1 MKILLLFILVI
12 SCSHQP
18 KRDPSSLLQYQL
30 KINREII
37 PPFNLRAS
45 VNFKDTYLDHVIV
58 FLVNADGSPLFD
70 LEKTTTLKLEVAGG
84 KAEISKWQTSNKG
97 IIAEI
102 SPKEIGSY
110 SIFLKEDSDVLA
122 QIDFKSDF
130 NFHRKKIDGHEQAM
144 SVFDERIDGAD
155 NLRVQEDETGVIFE
169 GNYHSQILNQ
179 FSMERVFPHIL
190 APHRIACDKDVK
202 SPSPSFQATRI
213 FEFQFEDQA
222 TQNTSIYLRDD
233 TSDFDSRN
241 TQSSYFLFPR
251 KNIPH
256 YRLENGIQVITL
268 TTGEE
273 VSFDLTKK
281 EFNNIFSELPIDYGP
296 QKPDKCTNHSRQ
308 IKKYP
313 TLIYQGKGLMLRV
326 NANAGNY
333 LPTDP
338 SSEGSVPLS
347 GNYGEVG
354 TKGVWVFY
362 YDELNKKQV
371 ICKKL
376 FKKDLFHLNGDFK
389 FEEDQAFADLLQT
402 KCGLDFKNKALGI
415 N

>member
-1 MKILLLFILVI
+1 M

-18 KRDPSSLLQYQL
+18 KRDPSSLLEYQL
-30 KINREII
+30 KINRDVI
-37 PPFNLRAS
+37 PPFNIRAT
-45 VNFKDTYLDHVIV
+45 VNFKDTFLDHVIV
-58 FLVNADGSPLFD
+58 LLVNADGSALFD
-70 LEKTTTLKLEVAGG
+70 LEKTTSLKLEVLGG
-84 KAEISKWQTSNKG
+84 KAEISKWETSNKG
-97 IIAEI
+97 ILAEV

-110 SIFLKEDSDVLA
+110 SILLKEGSDILSK
-122 QIDFKSDF
+122 IDFKSNF
-130 NFHRKKIDGHEQAM
+130 NFHRKKRDGYEQAM
-144 SVFDERIDGAD
+144 SVFDERIEGYD
-155 NLRVQEDETGVIFE
+155 NLRVQEDETGVMYE
-169 GNYHSQILNQ
+169 GNYYSQILNQ
-179 FSMERVFPHIL
+179 FSIERSFPHNL
-190 APHRIACDKDVK
+190 VPHQIACDKDVK
-202 SPSPSFQATRI
+202 SPSTSFKAIRR

-222 TQNTSIYLRDD
+222 SQNTSLYLRDD

-256 YRLENGIQVITL
+256 YRLENNVQIITL

-273 VSFDLTKK
+273 VFFDLTKK
-281 EFNNIFSELPIDYGP
+281 EFQNILSELPIDYGS
-296 QKPDKCTNHSRQ
+296 QKPNKCTSHSRQ
-308 IKKYP
+308 IKKHP

-326 NANAGNY
+326 NANTGNY
-333 LPTDP
+333 LPPHP
-338 SSEGSVPLS
+338 SSEGSVLLS

-389 FEEDQAFADLLQT
+389 FEKDQAFADLLQT
-402 KCGLDFKNKALGI
+402 KCGQDFKNKALGI